1 MYKCLFRTLLTAQN
15 SAGSVYEACLL
26 AAKRNKTSASIFRIS
41 NGAGVKCLSTG
52 SVKLCQKSD
61 GVGLSEQD
69 GKVDTEKECE
79 HTETKPLAEQ
89 KATDDDNSLK
99 ISDKQEEAAVLMT
112 NDEGTKE
119 QNISVITEQD
129 AAKPETEKA
138 VATKSEKE
146 MLLDLLSGMKVEV
159 TNKRKLKNPMAD
171 KEYAFMSKPTPIPT
185 EMESTI
191 SMFQKATVEASSQS
205 ETLNPELVAAA
216 SAAASTL
223 PNSSQAESELLQQLR
238 QHESI
243 TEAQKKGDSNI
254 GLIIANMKVGRG
266 PNRQNTR
273 PTNQIRFDEDE
284 QMYTRDRGI
293 TNELDSVWKRKKLF
307 TVKRLNIFVPP
318 TDEDAV
324 EPTVARPTL
333 WDVDFANQLSL
344 LTDQMP
350 QNGIEEMILWTKQGK
365 VWQYPINNEDGL
377 EEEANVPF
385 HEHVF
390 LEKHLE
396 EGFPRQGPV
405 RHFMDL
411 VVAGLSKNPYLTV
424 QQKKDHISWFRDYFH
439 QKEDVLK
446 EADTYLN

>member
-1 MYKCLFRTLLTAQN
+1 MYKCLFRTVFTVHN
-15 SAGSVYEACLL
+15 STGSVYEACVL
-26 AAKRNKTSASIFRIS
+26 AAKRNKTSASVFRIS
-41 NGAGVKCLSTG
+41 NGSGFKCLSTG
-52 SVKLCQKSD
+52 SAKLCQKGD
-61 GVGLSEQD
+61 GVGLSEQE
-69 GKVDTEKECE
+69 GKVDTEKKCE

-89 KATDDDNSLK
+89 KATADDDSLK

-112 NDEGTKE
+112 DDGGTK
-119 QNISVITEQD
+119 QQTISVITEQNV
-129 AAKPETEKA
+129 AKPEAEKA
-138 VATKSEKE
+138 APKSGKE
-146 MLLDLLSGMKVEV
+146 MLLDLLGGMKVQV
-159 TNKRKLKNPMAD
+159 TNKRKINNRLPM
-171 KEYAFMSKPTPIPT
+171 KEYAFTPKSTPTP
-185 EMESTI
+185 MESTT
-191 SMFQKATVEASSQS
+191 SMFQSATDEASSQS

-254 GLIIANMKVGRG
+254 GVIIANMKVGRG
-266 PNRQNTR
+266 SNRQKTR
-273 PTNQIRFDEDE
+273 PANRIWFDEDE
-284 QMYTRDRGI
+284 RVSKHDRGI

-307 TVKRLNIFVPP
+307 TVKRLNIFPTP

-324 EPTVARPTL
+324 EPTVVRPTL
-333 WDVDFANQLSL
+333 WDVDYANQLSL

-350 QNGIEEMILWTKQGK
+350 QNGIEEMIQWTKQGK
-365 VWQYPINNEDGL
+365 LWQYPINNEDGL
-377 EEEANVPF
+377 EEEASVPF

-405 RHFMDL
+405 RHFMEL
-411 VVAGLSKNPYLTV
+411 VVTGLSKNPYLTV
-424 QQKKDHISWFRDYFH
+424 QQKKEHISWFRDYFH